1 LIISI
6 PATSANLGPGFD
18 TLGLALNLRNRIE
31 IKYSKF
37 YSLSV
42 KGEGAHFLK
51 KKEGNI
57 FLRIFEEIYASLT
70 GRENDNFR
78 YTFFNNIPVSRGLG
92 SSSAVIVSAIAA
104 AYEAAKMNITKEEI
118 VNIALKYESH
128 PDNIAPAAHGGF
140 VASLVSREKVI
151 SIKHEIPKFLKAV
164 IVIPDKPISTK
175 ASRTAL
181 PKEVPLQTAVYNIS
195 HASLLTAAMIKGDFE
210 MLRYAAK
217 DKIHQQIRMNN
228 LPELFN
234 LQKLAM
240 ESGAL
245 MSTLSGSGS
254 SFFNMAYRCDARYLR
269 KTLANKFP
277 EYKVEIIDFDN
288 RGMFIEHH

>member
-1 LIISI
+1 MIVSI

-31 IKYSKF
+31 VKHSRF
-37 YSLSV
+37 FSLNV

-57 FLRIFEEIYASLT
+57 FLRIFDEIYGSLT
-70 GRENDNFR
+70 GKSNEHFR
-78 YTFFNNIPVSRGLG
+78 YMFYNNIPISRGLG

-104 AYEAAKMNITKEEI
+104 AYEAARVNISTEEL
-118 VNIALKYESH
+118 VNIALKYEHH

-140 VASLVSREKVI
+140 VTSVINRNKVY

-164 IVIPDKPISTK
+164 IAIPDKPISTK

-181 PKEVPLQTAVYNIS
+181 PKEISMETAVYNIS
-195 HASLLTAAMIKGDFE
+195 HTSLLTAAMMKGDFE
-210 MLRYAAK
+210 MLRHAAR
-217 DKIHQQIRMNN
+217 DKIHQQIRMSN
-228 LPELFN
+228 LPELFS
-234 LQKLAM
+234 LQKMAM

-254 SFFNMAYRCDARYLR
+254 TFFNMAYRCDARYLR

-277 EYKVEIIDFDN
+277 QYRVEIVDFDN
-288 RGMFIEHH
+288 RGVFIEHH

>member
-1 LIISI
+1 MIISI

-31 IKYSKF
+31 IKHSKF

-42 KGEGAHFLK
+42 KGEGANFLK

-57 FLRIFEEIYASLT
+57 FLRIFGEIYTSL
-70 GRENDNFR
+70 GGKNPDAFR
-78 YTFFNNIPVSRGLG
+78 FMFHNNIPISRGLG

-104 AYEAAKMNITKEEI
+104 AYEAAKVNISKEEI
-118 VNIALKYESH
+118 VNIALKHESH
-128 PDNIAPAAHGGF
+128 PDNIAPATHGGF
-140 VASLVSREKVI
+140 VASVVSRNKVH
-151 SIKHEIPKFLKAV
+151 SICHEVPKFLKAV
-164 IVIPDKPISTK
+164 IAIPDKPISTK

-181 PKEVPLQTAVYNIS
+181 PKQIPLETAVYNIS
-195 HASLLTAAMIKGDFE
+195 HSSLLTAAMIKGDFE
-210 MLRYAAK
+210 MLRMAAK
-217 DKIHQQIRMNN
+217 DKIHQQSRMNN
-228 LPELFN
+228 LPELFD

-254 SFFNMAYRCDARYLR
+254 TFFNMAYRCDARYL
-269 KTLANKFP
+269 KKVLTAKFP
-277 EYKVEIIDFDN
+277 QYRIEIVDFDN
-288 RGMFIEHH
+288 RGLYIEHH